1 MFLFLFAWSIKT
13 MENLHVR
20 LIVWLK
26 QKFTKVVKAGVYAS
40 NLKSH
45 ELRLVESKVNIIVS
59 HLEVSKYSDF
69 WQ

>member
-26 QKFTKVVKAGVYAS
+26 QKFTKVVKARVYAS

-45 ELRLVESKVNIIVS
+45 ELRLAESKVNIIVS

>member
-1 MFLFLFAWSIKT
+1 MFLFLFAWSIET
-13 MENLHVR
+13 MENLHVK

-26 QKFTKVVKAGVYAS
+26 QKFTKVVKARIYAS

-45 ELRLVESKVNIIVS
+45 ELRLAESKVNIIVS